1 MASTT
6 FDVTPEELETSANKV
21 ESKTSEFTKAYNSI
35 YTAVS
40 DLRVTYKGEASDT
53 FNQRIEG
60 YKNDFSAAETAL
72 KNYVQFLRDYAAK
85 MNSTENE
92 IKSKASAL
100 SVGN

>member
-1 MASTT
+1 MPSTI
-6 FDVTPEELETSANKV
+6 FDVTPEELEASASTI
-21 ESKTSEFTKAYNSI
+21 EGKTEEFIKTYNSI

-40 DLRVTYKGEASDT
+40 DLRVTYEGEASDA

-60 YKNDFSAAETAL
+60 YKNDFSAAEKAL
-72 KNYVQFLRDYAAK
+72 KNYVQFLREYSSK
-85 MNSTENE
+85 IKSVEND